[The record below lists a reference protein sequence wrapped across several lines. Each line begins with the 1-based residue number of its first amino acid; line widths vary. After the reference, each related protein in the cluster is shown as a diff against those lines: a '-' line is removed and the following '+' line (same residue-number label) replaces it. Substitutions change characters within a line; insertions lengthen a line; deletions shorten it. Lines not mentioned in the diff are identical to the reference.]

1 MVEQSPRT
9 AIVTIGDVVPDV
21 FVALNGAEITIP
33 NEAMTFLVTQN
44 SSDAP
49 IPGASHMTHRLGRA
63 RGADVPALA
72 IERSVTPPM
81 RRTRSVLREQNEP
94 TVAGAGYVARTAAAF
109 VG

>member
-21 FVALNGAEITIP
+21 FVARNGAEITIP

-72 IERSVTPPM
+72 IERSVTPM
-81 RRTRSVLREQNEP
+81 RGTRSVLREQNEP